1 MPDWA
6 ASQDDVLSIIYSIS
20 SLHKKVKPERAER
33 KIYYEK
39 RNKYERGAAEL
50 SLLPDRI

>member
-20 SLHKKVKPERAER
+20 SLYKKVKPLEGR
-33 KIYYEK
+33 KEDI
-39 RNKYERGAAEL
+39 L
-50 SLLPDRI
+50 